1 MTIATTP
8 TAPAIDVKTF
18 WKTLGER
25 ATGMT
30 VVTADSDEGPT
41 GFLGLSASHVA
52 ADPPTMLVSI
62 DRKTSALD
70 GVLSR
75 RHFAVNFLPAD
86 AARVADAFGGKAGL
100 SGAARFA
107 EGEWTKLVTGAPI
120 FSRALGVLDCAVADV
135 IERGNVAI
143 IIGTVVGATARG
155 EGEPLVYFRGKTYTR
170 LSASA

>member
-1 MTIATTP
+1 MMVITP
-8 TAPAIDVKTF
+8 PVAPTIDVKTF
-18 WKTLGER
+18 WRTLGER
-25 ATGMT
+25 AIGLT

-52 ADPPTMLVSI
+52 ADPATMLVSI
-62 DRKTSALD
+62 DRKTSALS

-86 AARVADAFGGKAGL
+86 AAKVADAFGGKAGL

-107 EGEWTKLVTGAPI
+107 DGEWTKLATGAPI
-120 FSRALGVLDCAVADV
+120 YRHALGAFDCAVADV
-135 IERGNVAI
+135 IERGNVSI

-155 EGEPLVYFRGKTYTR
+155 EGEPLVYFRGKTYTA
-170 LSASA
+170 LAAG

>member
-1 MTIATTP
+1 VTITTTP
-8 TAPAIDVKTF
+8 IAPAIDVKTF

-52 ADPPTMLVSI
+52 ADPATMLVSV
-62 DRKTSALD
+62 DRKTSALA

-100 SGAARFA
+100 SGAARFL
-107 EGEWTKLVTGAPI
+107 EGEWTKLVTGAPV
-120 FSRALGVLDCAVADV
+120 FTRALGVFDCVVAEV
-135 IERGNVAI
+135 IERGNVSI

-155 EGEPLVYFRGKTYTR
+155 EGEPLVYFRGKTYTT
-170 LSASA
+170 LGAAG